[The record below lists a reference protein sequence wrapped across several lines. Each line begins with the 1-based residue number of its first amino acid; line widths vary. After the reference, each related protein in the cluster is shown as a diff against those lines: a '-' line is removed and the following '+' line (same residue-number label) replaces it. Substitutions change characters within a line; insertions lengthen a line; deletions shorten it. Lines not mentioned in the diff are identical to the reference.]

1 MSFTADQNA
10 ALSADL
16 DRKHVSQRA
25 QAGRQLSYIEGW
37 HALSE
42 ANRIFGFDG
51 WSSETVA
58 MQLAAS
64 GERTASN
71 GGKLFTCTYTAR
83 CRVTVYAGDRVITRE
98 GVGAGHGMDRDAG
111 QAHEKA
117 VKEAETDSRKRALMT
132 FGNQFGL
139 ALYDKTQANVS
150 DGIEDAPEPRQA
162 APAAPAPTP
171 PAPVKEAT
179 SAPSLPQRGGNKEP
193 GGSYHPADAKPL
205 SRQVHNALMQPLQ
218 TGYATLAKNRKALA
232 NVRRNL
238 TKWEAEKGD
247 SYSKMNEHD
256 LGRVI
261 AERNKLV
268 LLIKEVEGEGD
279 KVPAPSPKTEDIID
293 PETGELK
300 EAAA

>member
-1 MSFTADQNA
+1 
-10 ALSADL
+10 
-16 DRKHVSQRA
+16 
-25 QAGRQLSYIEGW
+25 
-37 HALSE
+37 
-42 ANRIFGFDG
+42 
-51 WSSETVA
+51 
-58 MQLAAS
+58 
-64 GERTASN
+64 
-71 GGKLFTCTYTAR
+71 
-83 CRVTVYAGDRVITRE
+83 
-98 GVGAGHGMDRDAG
+98 
-111 QAHEKA
+111 
-117 VKEAETDSRKRALMT
+117 
-132 FGNQFGL
+132 
-139 ALYDKTQANVS
+139 
-150 DGIEDAPEPRQA
+150 
-162 APAAPAPTP
+162 
-171 PAPVKEAT
+171 
-179 SAPSLPQRGGNKEP
+179 
-193 GGSYHPADAKPL
+193 
-205 SRQVHNALMQPLQ
+205 MQPLQ